1 MIDRMKRTKLS
12 LTVLSLFL
20 ISIPVFAGFGFI
32 FSQQNSEPQI
42 DKLLERA
49 DSLYLDES
57 FDNALEIYRE
67 TKELS
72 QEKNYSK
79 GLTLSYLGLSGVYF
93 MKGKLDVST
102 SYLLKAKAESYASS
116 DPKVGYTIHF
126 WEGLYHHA
134 LGLYDDAINRYKDA
148 IEISHN
154 IEDEEDRLNKI
165 FGAYVNIGD
174 IYQLK
179 KESDSALYYYKS
191 AYYSPT
197 TNLNNKFTSAISISE
212 LHIEKNQLDSG
223 RIYLK
228 YAEQFSKEM
237 NTNLSKALLEEISGK
252 YYLAKED
259 FTSAINS
266 FETAI
271 ELNKKIN
278 RPRAVLYK
286 LISETYQKNGEA
298 QISNSYLIQYVSIR
312 DSLEEARKGNIRVPM
327 MLAQVDGEKKAEKAS
342 SYLVLVFIGSGIL
355 VIAVLIWVYFF
366 TKKQRKKSLKGKKE
380 NLQLKKKLNNA
391 FEEVVE
397 LANANSPNFLSRF
410 IEVYPEFYS
419 ELVNDYPDLTTADLK
434 LCALMK
440 LDFSTKEIAE
450 MTFSSLRTV
459 QNRKYKLRKK
469 FGLTTEENLNQW
481 IQNFH
486 VETLT
491 IA

>member
-1 MIDRMKRTKLS
+1 M
-12 LTVLSLFL
+12 
-20 ISIPVFAGFGFI
+20 
-32 FSQQNSEPQI
+32 
-42 DKLLERA
+42 
-49 DSLYLDES
+49 
-57 FDNALEIYRE
+57 
-67 TKELS
+67 
-72 QEKNYSK
+72 
-79 GLTLSYLGLSGVYF
+79 
-93 MKGKLDVST
+93 
-102 SYLLKAKAESYASS
+102 
-116 DPKVGYTIHF
+116 
-126 WEGLYHHA
+126 
-134 LGLYDDAINRYKDA
+134 
-148 IEISHN
+148 
-154 IEDEEDRLNKI
+154 
-165 FGAYVNIGD
+165 
-174 IYQLK
+174 
-179 KESDSALYYYKS
+179 
-191 AYYSPT
+191 
-197 TNLNNKFTSAISISE
+197 
-212 LHIEKNQLDSG
+212 
-223 RIYLK
+223 
-228 YAEQFSKEM
+228 
-237 NTNLSKALLEEISGK
+237 
-252 YYLAKED
+252 
-259 FTSAINS
+259 
-266 FETAI
+266 
-271 ELNKKIN
+271 
-278 RPRAVLYK
+278 
-286 LISETYQKNGEA
+286 
-298 QISNSYLIQYVSIR
+298 
-312 DSLEEARKGNIRVPM
+312 EEARKGNIRVPM

-380 NLQLKKKLNNA
+380 NLQLKKKLTNA